1 MTTETA
7 RLAARITDIE
17 VFGVEDMAT
26 AARVEVRPCASGGLA
41 VDCKACG
48 RYSVIRDQGG
58 VMGLAGKHAQTHVT
72 ETTGAVTYFLSP
84 ALVG

>member
-26 AARVEVRPCASGGLA
+26 AARVEVRPCASGGL
-41 VDCKACG
+41 VIDCRACG
-48 RYSVIRDQGG
+48 HYSVVRDRGG
-58 VMGLAGKHAQTHVT
+58 VMGLAGKHAQTHAT
-72 ETTGAVTYFLSP
+72 ETTGAVAYFLSP